1 MLAGATLENSKKGI
15 EITDI
20 AQNSPAAMSGL
31 QKGDLIVGVNR
42 TKTATLKALKEE
54 LKEQQGAVALKIVRG
69 NSSLYLIL
77 RG

>member
-1 MLAGATLENSKKGI
+1 
-15 EITDI
+15 
-20 AQNSPAAMSGL
+20 MSGL